1 MISVTIQYTDNQA
14 KNPVLMIFNQF
25 PESSPVAGLRSPHEF
40 TFLLGRPYATGTSG
54 FIGRLSL
61 VDR

>member
-14 KNPVLMIFNQF
+14 KNPVLMIFNQL
-25 PESSPVAGLRSPHEF
+25 PESLPIAGLRSPHEF
-40 TFLLGRPYATGTSG
+40 TLLLGRPYATGTSG

-61 VDR
+61 VER